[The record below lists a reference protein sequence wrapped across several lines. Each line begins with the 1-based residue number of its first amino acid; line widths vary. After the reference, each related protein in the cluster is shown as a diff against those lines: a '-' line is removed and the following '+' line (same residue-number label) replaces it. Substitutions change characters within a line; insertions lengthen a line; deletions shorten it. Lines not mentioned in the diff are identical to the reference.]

1 MSQRTTQIH
10 VLHVD
15 DEPGFGEMVAEFLEL
30 EDDRFE
36 VTTATSASDGLNYLT
51 QADIEVDCIVS
62 DYDMPGHT
70 GIEFLEIIR
79 DEYPALPF
87 ILYTGHGSEQVASK
101 AISAGVT
108 DYLQKEAG
116 TEQYAV
122 LANRIRNAV
131 DKRQAE
137 RDRQR
142 QLEAIETAQEGIS
155 ILDQDSHFLYVNQAY
170 AELYGYEPQELV
182 GEHWEVVYPDEE
194 VGTVREEILPVVEER
209 GQWHGTTT
217 GLRADGSTF
226 REDHRLAT
234 TDRGELVCSIRDVSE
249 QRAQQRELAA
259 ERALIDQAL
268 NVVDDVFYVI
278 GPDGTMR
285 RWSAELSRVT
295 GYSDQEIAEME
306 VTEFFPESEQDRIM
320 TAVEEALTTGDVVI
334 EAEFQTADQER
345 VLYEFTGSRVTDP
358 TGDIIGLVG
367 IGRDIADRKA
377 YEQKLTALHDTAG
390 ELTTSTTVNE
400 VCEQAIAASE
410 QILEFDLSVIDI
422 EADGILE
429 KTAAS
434 GEVVADQMT
443 DMPIDE
449 GIAGTT
455 YRTGESFLIDDLTT
469 HDSANPQGPFRS
481 AISVPLGDHGVFQAV
496 AETTGAFNETD
507 LELTEL
513 LVSHA
518 TSALDRIE
526 HEQTLEQQNERLE
539 RFTSAIS
546 HDLQSPLNVAQG
558 RINLAREMSDSEN
571 LEQAAAAIERSLTL
585 TEDLLT
591 LARDGDDVTETES
604 LQLADVVRASWTAV
618 ASTKA
623 TISVET
629 TQEIQADRSRLKQL
643 LENLLG
649 NAIDHGGSD
658 VSVTVGTLDSK
669 TGFYIAD
676 DGPGI
681 PEDKRERVSETG
693 YSSKENGT
701 GFGLNIVQETADAH
715 GWDLTVTESDAGGA
729 RFEICGVAVDKLL

>member
-30 EDDRFE
+30 EDNRFE
-36 VTTATSASDGLNYLT
+36 VTTAPSASDGLDYLT
-51 QADIEVDCIVS
+51 EPGIKVDCIVS

-79 DEYPALPF
+79 DEYPTLPF

-101 AISAGVT
+101 AISADVT
-108 DYLQKEAG
+108 DYLQKESG

-142 QLEAIETAQEGIS
+142 QLEAIETAHEGIS
-155 ILDQDSHFLYVNQAY
+155 ILDQDSRFLYVNQAY
-170 AELYGYEPQELV
+170 AELYGYEPRELI
-182 GEHWEVVYPDEE
+182 GEHWEVVYPDEDVE
-194 VGTVREEILPVVEER
+194 TVREEILPVVEER

-249 QRAQQRELAA
+249 QREQQRELAA

-268 NVVDDVFYVI
+268 EVVDDVIYAI

-306 VTEFFPESEQDRIM
+306 VTDFFPESEQDRIM
-320 TAVEEALTTGDVVI
+320 TAVEKALTTGDVVI

-358 TGDIIGLVG
+358 TGETIGLVG

-377 YEQKLTALHDTAG
+377 YEQKLTALHDTAD
-390 ELTTSTTVNE
+390 ELTTSATVNE

-410 QILEFDLSVIDI
+410 EILEFDLSVIDI
-422 EADGILE
+422 EADGVLE

-434 GEVVADQMT
+434 GDVIPDQMA

-449 GIAGTT
+449 GIAGKT

-469 HDSANPQGPFRS
+469 HDGANPQGPFRS
-481 AISVPLGDHGVFQAV
+481 AISIPLGDHGVFQAV
-496 AETTGAFNETD
+496 AESTEAFNEAD

-513 LVSHA
+513 LASHV

-546 HDLQSPLNVAQG
+546 HHLRSPLNVAQG
-558 RINLAREMSDSEN
+558 RVNLARETSDNEN
-571 LEQAAAAIERSLTL
+571 LKQAAAAIERSLTL

-591 LARDGDDVTETES
+591 LAQDGTDVTETES
-604 LQLADVVRASWTAV
+604 IQLPEVVTASWTAV
-618 ASTKA
+618 ASTNA

-629 TQEIQADRSRLKQL
+629 TQVIQANRRRLKQM

-649 NAIDHGGSD
+649 NAINHGGSD
-658 VSVTVGTLDSK
+658 VSVTVGTLDAEN
-669 TGFYIAD
+669 GFYIAD

-681 PEDKRERVSETG
+681 PEDKRERVFETG
-693 YSSKENGT
+693 YSTEADGT
-701 GFGLNIVQETADAH
+701 GFGLSIVQETADAH

-729 RFEICGVAVDKLL
+729 RFEICGVT